1 MHVYV
6 RARAPSHVARQ
17 QRKHLLPTCVP
28 ASQPAS
34 QNRSEGGA
42 RACKAPRRRVRVANL
57 SCWSGM
63 TCCSASV
70 DTRTFECAGI
80 LCVRA
85 CVTPHIPEP
94 PPPGPTV
101 HNRSQPAVA
110 VAVYAASR
118 DVSKMKNDNGCDRES
133 ARARLHIKR
142 HSIHAS
148 ALFGGGRSGWKGEVF

>member
-1 MHVYV
+1 MCMCTCARVPRLMLPDSNANIYCQHV
-6 RARAPSHVARQ
+6 
-17 QRKHLLPTCVP
+17 C

-94 PPPGPTV
+94 PPSRPVP
-101 HNRSQPAVA
+101 NRSQPAVA

-118 DVSKMKNDNGCDRES
+118 DVSKMKNDNGCDRER